1 MSNFLTS
8 CIGGSAGYTRSISI
22 LYRRLESAIQDRNRK
37 KVSPIGLTRQN
48 QSYSAC
54 KIKNIRPWNHGLIQ
68 FLWKVRMGRIF
79 TKSIFIFHHVD
90 MTSIFHPFNESHIFH
105 MIPGS
110 RVYNRRWDCSTQYR
124 SAKNLRSNHT
134 FISVRLVRSVF
145 VLID

>member
-8 CIGGSAGYTRSISI
+8 CIGGLAGYTRSIWSYI
-22 LYRRLESAIQDRNRK
+22 GGSSRLYKIEIGK

-54 KIKNIRPWNHGLIQ
+54 KIKNICPWNHGLIQ
-68 FLWKVRMGRIF
+68 FLWKVIRGRVF